1 MVSFCSYFI
10 IRVNFMSFCS
20 SYVYMGQMCRMRV
33 HISTW
38 DRCVGCAPIW
48 THVWNGYLWLLSLLP
63 FLSKFCFVSI
73 PVTEFLLCGKWMLDL
88 ICLHFYFFF
97 LLLFCPQFVFTSR
110 IKAQIWWVLV
120 LTLKKS
126 SFSFSVHLSMFA
138 DPQ

>member
-1 MVSFCSYFI
+1 MVSFCSYFV
-10 IRVNFMSFCS
+10 IRVKFMSFCS
-20 SYVYMGQMCRMRV
+20 SYVYMGQMCRMHV
-33 HISTW
+33 HMSTW
-38 DRCVGCAPIW
+38 DRCVGHVPIW
-48 THVWNGYLWLLSLLP
+48 THVRNGYLWLLNLLP

-73 PVTEFLLCGKWMLDL
+73 PVAEFLLCGKWMLDL

-97 LLLFCPQFVFTSR
+97 LLFCPQFVFTLR

-126 SFSFSVHLSMFA
+126 SFFFSVHLSMFA